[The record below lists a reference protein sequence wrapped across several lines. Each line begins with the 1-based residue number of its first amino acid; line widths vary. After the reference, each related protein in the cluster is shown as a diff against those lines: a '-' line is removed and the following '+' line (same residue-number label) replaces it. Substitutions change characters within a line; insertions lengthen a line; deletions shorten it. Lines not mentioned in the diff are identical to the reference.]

1 MLNESSVNTSTILI
15 PCRDEA
21 GNIVKLIEKLIL
33 EISTNDSILIVE
45 GGSKDETW
53 ELALELQKRFHPKVR
68 TIKQTGR
75 GKFAAILTSKDFIDS
90 DLTFIYDS
98 DRTISVDDNLRILQN
113 CKNQSG
119 TLCTGNRLSGKRDQK
134 SMKKLNLIGNYIFAL
149 LWSVISV
156 SKPIDVLCG
165 SKCFP
170 SSLLNNIPQKMIRID
185 YYGDFSILFTSLFMS
200 LKVESIPVNYTPRT
214 YGKTKIN
221 PWVGGMRLLRA
232 YFVGALITISK
243 FGRKPS

>member
-1 MLNESSVNTSTILI
+1 LVNLYNSNTATILI

-21 GNIVKLIEKLIL
+21 GNIVQLIEKLIL
-33 EISTNDSILIVE
+33 EISATDSILIVE

-53 ELALELQKRFHPKVR
+53 ELALDLQRRFNPKVR
-68 TIKQTGR
+68 AIKQTGS
-75 GKFAAILTSKDFIDS
+75 GKFAAILTSKNFIDS

-98 DRTISVDDNLRILQN
+98 DRTISVGDNLKILEK
-113 CKNQSG
+113 CKNESG
-119 TLCTGNRLSGKRDQK
+119 TLITGNRLSGKRDQN

-170 SSLLNNIPQKMIRID
+170 SNLLNNIPQKLIRND
-185 YYGDFSILFTSLFMS
+185 YYGDFSLLFTSLFMR
-200 LKVESIPVNYTPRT
+200 LKIESISVNYLPRT

-221 PWVGGMRLLRA
+221 PWVGGIRLLRA
-232 YFVGALITISK
+232 FFIGALITISK
-243 FGRKPS
+243 NKRQTS